1 VTPAASGNST
11 NLCKQI
17 GPAIWLL
24 ILLIQHT
31 PADWNGHESVWV
43 AGGNVVSDSELV
55 QRLGISL
62 AALAGWRRRL
72 RKLGLM
78 GWLLSPRHGRAY
90 WVAGVARM
98 FAEAAE
104 QQPGPEANKPTS
116 APAAAIWR
124 VIEERSIALTG
135 KVIEDLTAEEGAQL
149 ARVLTRGSED
159 LRDRFDEHSCHSQPH
174 GSGGGCQPMRI
185 KTDDGRDS

>member
-1 VTPAASGNST
+1 MTPSTSGNST

-31 PADWNGHESVWV
+31 PADWNGNESAWV

-72 RKLGLM
+72 RELGLM

-90 WVAGVARM
+90 WVAGVARV
-98 FAEAAE
+98 FAESGAAE

-135 KVIEDLTAEEGAQL
+135 KVVEDLTPADGAQL
-149 ARVLTRGSED
+149 AKVLASSE
-159 LRDRFDEHSCHSQPH
+159 
-174 GSGGGCQPMRI
+174 
-185 KTDDGRDS
+185 GRDLCR